1 MAFNSWDS
9 ISLNEKQIIVKTW
22 RLSASFGYIQG
33 TLEDSL
39 NLIASLEY
47 LFLLKVNI
55 IEAVK
60 TF

>member
-33 TLEDSL
+33 TLGDSL
-39 NLIASLEY
+39 NVIASHEY
-47 LFLLKVNI
+47 FFLLKVNI

>member
-33 TLEDSL
+33 TLGYNL
-39 NLIASLEY
+39 NVIASHEY
-47 LFLLKVNI
+47 FFLLKVNI